1 MKVTRP
7 AKVLF
12 PKDGFTKGE
21 LVAYYDRI
29 APRMMPYLA
38 ARPLV
43 LERFPDGIARAGF
56 IQKAAGAHYPSWI
69 KTVTVKKVGG
79 IVRHVVCDDAATLT
93 YLANQACITFHTWLS
108 RVDALDSPDQMIF
121 DFDPSRDGDTAGVV
135 GGALVLKEIL
145 DDLELPAYVKSTGSR
160 GVHVVVPLDAGHGF
174 AFVRG
179 FARRLAAVIV
189 DRDSTRY
196 TLEQY
201 KKNRRGRVFID
212 INRNAYAQ
220 TAAAPYSV
228 RPRDGAPVSV
238 PLHWSELR
246 KKTFQPDAITVR
258 NIFDHLDRVDDPWKR
273 FWRDAVSL
281 EDAAR
286 KLESL
291 HAA

>member
-1 MKVTRP
+1 M
-7 AKVLF
+7 L
-12 PKDGFTKGE
+12 
-21 LVAYYDRI
+21 
-29 APRMMPYLA
+29 PYLA

-43 LERFPDGIARAGF
+43 LERFPDGIASPGF
-56 IQKAAGAHYPSWI
+56 VQKAAAAHYPSRI
-69 KTVTVKKVGG
+69 KTATVKKVGG
-79 IVRHVVCDDAATLT
+79 TVRHFVCGDVATLT

-108 RVDALDSPDQMIF
+108 RVGAIDSPDQMIF
-121 DFDPSRDGDTAGVV
+121 NFDPSRDGDVAGAV

-145 DDLELPAYVKSTGSR
+145 DDLELPAYVKSSDSR
-160 GVHVVVPLDAGHGF
+160 GVHVVVPLEAREDF
-174 AFVRG
+174 EFVRD

-189 DRDSTRY
+189 DRDSSRY

-228 RPRDGAPVSV
+228 RPRAGAPVSV

-246 KKTFQPDAITVR
+246 KKSFRPDAVIIR
-258 NIFDHLDRVDDPWKR
+258 NIFDRFESVDDPWKR
-273 FWRDAVSL
+273 FWRDAASL
-281 EDAAR
+281 EHAAR
-286 KLESL
+286 KLEGV